1 MRMNTLIELK
11 GRMERILASFFM
23 NFSDRT
29 SDETNI
35 ITPPAD
41 SFLDED
47 RQHVF
52 LNTPSLNES
61 TVSIAIRD
69 NSLMFQGEKVSPVT
83 DGDTVFTHM
92 ERNFGSYMKV
102 VPLAKEE
109 DEYSAL
115 TTTYTDGVFHIV
127 ITFGG

>member
-11 GRMERILASFFM
+11 RRMERILASFFM

-35 ITPPAD
+35 ITPSAD
-41 SFLDED
+41 SFLDGNE
-47 RQHVF
+47 QHIF

-61 TVSIAIRD
+61 TVSIDLRD
-69 NSLMFQGEKVSPVT
+69 NALMFQGEKITPVT
-83 DGDTVFTHM
+83 DRDTVFTHM

-102 VPLAKEE
+102 IPLAKEA
-109 DEYSAL
+109 DEYSAM

>member
-1 MRMNTLIELK
+1 MNTLIELK

-41 SFLDED
+41 SFFDENK
-47 RQHVF
+47 QHVF

-69 NSLMFQGEKVSPVT
+69 NALMFQGEKISPVT
-83 DGDTVFTHM
+83 DDDTVFTHM

-127 ITFGG
+127 VTFGG